1 MATQLASYGQRNI
14 TCASALLRE
23 AQQRQQDV
31 PRT

>member
-1 MATQLASYGQRNI
+1 MASMLASYGQRNI

-23 AQQRQQDV
+23 AQQS

>member
-1 MATQLASYGQRNI
+1 MANLLAAHAQRNI

-23 AQQRQQDV
+23 AQAASSA